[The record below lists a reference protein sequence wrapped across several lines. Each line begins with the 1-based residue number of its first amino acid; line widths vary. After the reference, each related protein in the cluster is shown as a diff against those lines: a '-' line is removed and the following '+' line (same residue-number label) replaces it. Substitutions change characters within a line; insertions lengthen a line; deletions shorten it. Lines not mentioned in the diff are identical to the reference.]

1 VSTTGGNIARDV
13 WPHPD
18 TYKGEGTIQH
28 PLEMKGAT
36 MKMPT
41 GSHRFRIMA
50 AMVVA
55 VILVAAP
62 ASAASASDSAVS
74 AGAGT
79 TARYGDQL
87 IDLARGWNGA
97 GACVVWPDKLDIPEC
112 FATETQMNR
121 RIAQLE
127 AEMAGSAGS
136 LSGTTATSG
145 SSCASYL
152 RLYDGTWY
160 TGAVLYLRGRW
171 QWFNLA
177 DYGFDQRTSSYRIG
191 ACAARFADWRDGGG
205 SRYPTSLT
213 EAYDQAPFMVSGW
226 NNDVSSVY
234 IT

>member
-1 VSTTGGNIARDV
+1 
-13 WPHPD
+13 
-18 TYKGEGTIQH
+18 
-28 PLEMKGAT
+28 
-36 MKMPT
+36 MKMPKR
-41 GSHRFRIMA
+41 SHRFRILA
-50 AMVVA
+50 ASVVA
-55 VILVAAP
+55 VVLVAAP
-62 ASAASASDSAVS
+62 ASAASGSDGSVS

-87 IDLARGWNGA
+87 IDLARGWEGA
-97 GACVVWPDKLDIPEC
+97 GACVVWPDRLEVPEC
-112 FATETQMNR
+112 FDTEAEMNR
-121 RIAQLE
+121 RIAELE
-127 AEMAGSAGS
+127 TELDPASVGVW
-136 LSGTTATSG
+136 SGTTATSG

-160 TGAVLYLRGRW
+160 SGAVLYLRGRW

-213 EAYDQAPFMVSGW
+213 EAYDQAPFMLSGW